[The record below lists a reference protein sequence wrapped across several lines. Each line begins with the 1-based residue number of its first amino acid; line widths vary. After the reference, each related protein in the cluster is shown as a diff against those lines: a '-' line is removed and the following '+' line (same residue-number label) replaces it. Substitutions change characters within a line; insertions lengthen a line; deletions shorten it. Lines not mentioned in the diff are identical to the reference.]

1 MKINLLVF
9 CSLDSLPLIEAMAR
23 CFLSIA
29 SAVRGGC
36 FHNRCS
42 LLCKEQR
49 RHCWG
54 MGLALLPQSMG
65 QSIAAVLRAAIGAG
79 WGGGFPS
86 LCSSALGQQVVFQLI
101 VGR

>member
-65 QSIAAVLRAAIGAG
+65 QSIAVVLRAAIGAG
-79 WGGGFPS
+79 CGGGGGSHLCAAPHLGS
-86 LCSSALGQQVVFQLI
+86 RLCSN
-101 VGR
+101 